1 MQSSAPYRPIPSSRQ
16 PAAVPSEDSDRC
28 PFLGTV
34 TDAATAHEFPSDVNR
49 CYSTRLGVPV
59 STIHQE
65 NYCLSSR
72 FEGCPVYRE
81 RIKRAGGE
89 TIVPPSVIATVAAS
103 SPLVWHEATTPAVS
117 APTPVESAANEPEV
131 APTPDARPLDA
142 GAPLLFPW
150 EGEAHPDF
158 QADLA
163 AEPYRRRS
171 RSVSLR
177 PVLLGLLL
185 LALIPL
191 AWWLWTTVR
200 PGIGDNTEGVGG
212 TVVTLPTMASA
223 DNGGAE
229 GDRGATSDLPP
240 GVADEGAVAGGAAD
254 GPTAE
259 ATAEPTKTDL
269 ERIAATATA
278 LFMNATPVTD
288 CVAPSWWVAYLVE
301 EGDTIEVLATT
312 RGITAEALI
321 VANCLASPDLT
332 PGLTLLLPP
341 VGVVALLPGP
351 SPTVMATATRV
362 PRVPGLPTRP
372 PIFLPVPTFPVV
384 IIVTP
389 QVPIPEPTDQPD
401 GRPPIRATSTP
412 SAPPTAT
419 APNPLPPV
427 TSTRPATLT
436 PPAAMTLTP
445 PPLDATM
452 TPPGPDG

>member
-16 PAAVPSEDSDRC
+16 PAADASEDSDRC
-28 PFLGTV
+28 PFLGTIA
-34 TDAATAHEFPSDVNR
+34 DAATAHEFPSDVNR

-72 FEGCPVYRE
+72 YEGCPVYRE

-89 TIVPPSVIATVAAS
+89 ALIPPSVIATVAAS
-103 SPLVWHEATTPAVS
+103 SPLVWHETT
-117 APTPVESAANEPEV
+117 APTEFAPIESAADEPEV
-131 APTPDARPLDA
+131 APMPDAQPLGA

-163 AEPYRRRS
+163 VEPYRRRS
-171 RSVSLR
+171 RSVGLR
-177 PVLLGLLL
+177 PVLIGLLL

-191 AWWLWTTVR
+191 VWWLWTTAR
-200 PGIGDNTEGVGG
+200 PGAGDNAEGAGG
-212 TVVTLPTMASA
+212 TVVTLPTMAIAGS
-223 DNGGAE
+223 GGAE

-240 GVADEGAVAGGAAD
+240 AGGDDEAGGVAVE
-254 GPTAE
+254 PTPE
-259 ATAEPTKTDL
+259 ATVEPTKTDL

-278 LFMNATPVTD
+278 LFANATPVTD

-301 EGDTIEVLATT
+301 EGDTIEALATT

-321 VANCLASPDLT
+321 VANCLASSDLT

-341 VGVVALLPGP
+341 VGVVALLPGA
-351 SPTVMATATRV
+351 SPTAMATATRG

-372 PIFLPVPTFPVV
+372 PIFLPTPTFPVV

-389 QVPIPEPTDQPD
+389 QVPIVEPTDLPEN
-401 GRPPIRATSTP
+401 RPPTRPSGTP
-412 SAPPTAT
+412 SAQATAT
-419 APNPLPPV
+419 APNPLMPGPG
-427 TSTRPATLT
+427 TLT
-436 PPAAMTLTP
+436 PPSIIMTLTP

-452 TPPGPDG
+452 TPPGPGG

>member
-1 MQSSAPYRPIPSSRQ
+1 MQSSAPYRPIPSNHQ
-16 PAAVPSEDSDRC
+16 PAADAPEDPHRC

-89 TIVPPSVIATVAAS
+89 ALVPPSVIATVAAS
-103 SPLVWHEATTPAVS
+103 SPLVWHETTTPAEF
-117 APTPVESAANEPEV
+117 APIESAADEPEV
-131 APTPDARPLDA
+131 TPTPDTQPLGA

-150 EGEAHPDF
+150 EGETHPDF

-163 AEPYRRRS
+163 AESYRRRS
-171 RSVSLR
+171 RSVGLR

-200 PGIGDNTEGVGG
+200 PGAGDSAEGAGG
-212 TVVTLPTMASA
+212 TVVTLPTMAIAGS
-223 DNGGAE
+223 GGAE
-229 GDRGATSDLPP
+229 GDRAATSDLPA
-240 GVADEGAVAGGAAD
+240 GVADNGAIASGAGE
-254 GPTAE
+254 PIPE

-269 ERIAATATA
+269 EQIAATATA
-278 LFMNATPVTD
+278 LFANATPVTD

-301 EGDTIEVLATT
+301 EGDTIEALAAT

-321 VANCLASPDLT
+321 VANCLASSDLAA
-332 PGLTLLLPP
+332 GLTLLLPP
-341 VGVVALLPGP
+341 VGVIALRPD
-351 SPTVMATATRV
+351 ATATPAATASRG
-362 PRVPGLPTRP
+362 PRVPGLPTRR
-372 PIFLPVPTFPVV
+372 PIFLPTPTFPVV
-384 IIVTP
+384 IILTP
-389 QVPIPEPTDQPD
+389 QVPVVEPTDRPEN
-401 GRPPIRATSTP
+401 RPPTRPTGTP
-412 SAPPTAT
+412 SVQATAT
-419 APNPLPPV
+419 APNPFPPG
-427 TSTRPATLT
+427 TLT
-436 PPAAMTLTP
+436 PPSIIMTLTP

-452 TPPGPDG
+452 TPPGPGG